1 MRMTLNSC
9 QFHEAWGIL
18 WDDWSKQCWHIH
30 QTWSIRSF
38 RFKSLIMMYFAFI
51 LEHFMWCFSPPS
63 NFIHCFM
70 RWYRWMAWRGLP
82 TTNSFTRHSVSWAH
96 LPNLL
101 PCATACDPVKK
112 KKKESLNENL
122 RSERQRL
129 NCLSRYHSSVTESWV
144 RFQTKI
150 QSPASL
156 QQRRSLSSFGCF
168 TQSFSFEIPS
178 FCKDQ

>member
-1 MRMTLNSC
+1 MQWKMDSENLRNIYIYC
-9 QFHEAWGIL
+9 FHIG
-18 WDDWSKQCWHIH
+18 
-30 QTWSIRSF
+30 
-38 RFKSLIMMYFAFI
+38 AFYVVFFTTNQ
-51 LEHFMWCFSPPS
+51 LLY
-63 NFIHCFM
+63 CFM
-70 RWYRWMAWRGLP
+70 RWHRWMAWRGLP

-101 PCATACDPVKK
+101 PSATNCDPF
-112 KKKESLNENL
+112 KKEKRKLKWKT
-122 RSERQRL
+122 ERKRL

-150 QSPASL
+150 QSPSSL
-156 QQRRSLSSFGCF
+156 QLRRSPSSFGCF